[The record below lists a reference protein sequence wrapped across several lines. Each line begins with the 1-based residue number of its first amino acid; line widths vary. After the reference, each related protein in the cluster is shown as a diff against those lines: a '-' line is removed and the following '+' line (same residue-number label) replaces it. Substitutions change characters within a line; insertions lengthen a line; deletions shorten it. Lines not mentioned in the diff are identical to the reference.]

1 MVRVLFARV
10 LCFFSLFVAAG
21 SAFAQSCQA
30 PSFSPPSGGMYEDEG
45 EAYSRCMAEHSPG
58 DGKEITGYVRSF
70 DGCFKTLPDRYQPR
84 YTIIHRAWDC
94 STAYAGSQTYYGT
107 YFFRSSCQARDDFVT
122 EFLPRSGSY
131 GCNGG
136 CTVHFYQNAD
146 GTSTASFDQSSA
158 CDGRNF
164 PESCVASGHTWNP
177 VLNVCEPDEPLC
189 PAGQSRNSLGQC
201 APEPCPA
208 GKVLG
213 PDGTCRK
220 RENECPAGQ
229 VRGPDGSCVDNECP
243 AGQVR
248 GPDGTC
254 KRDDDDDGNEDDA
267 DEEFFSGGDDCSTPP
282 QCSGSPIL
290 CGQARI
296 QWRIDCNT
304 RKNRSISGGT
314 CGAMPVCDGEKCD
327 ALEYSMLVQQWKA
340 ACALEKLAAGGGSG
354 GGDGDNSD
362 VIDFLG
368 GPGTHN
374 PNVVGGDTLTDA
386 GPGDDEFDIPEPDSS
401 GYGYSRTC
409 PTPPSVTLPN
419 GVVVNFDL
427 APLCQWVSLA
437 GSIVLI
443 LAGLVSLRIV
453 SGGTA

>member
-1 MVRVLFARV
+1 M
-10 LCFFSLFVAAG
+10 
-21 SAFAQSCQA
+21 
-30 PSFSPPSGGMYEDEG
+30 SFSRMFVYAISRRVACAFVLIALAFSGAEKAYARDQG
-45 EAYSRCMAEHSPG
+45 EAYLECMAVTRALNRPDLPFSRCVIEGFSAYRGQRCKAENSQCYLFG
-58 DGKEITGYVRSF
+58 LFGF
-70 DGCFKTLPDRYQPR
+70 DLDKTCDKRP
-84 YTIIHRAWDC
+84 
-94 STAYAGSQTYYGT
+94 
-107 YFFRSSCQARDDFVT
+107 DFVT
-122 EFLPRSGSY
+122 EFYPRSGSY
-131 GCNGG
+131 SCNAGCV
-136 CTVHFYQNAD
+136 VHFYRNDD
-146 GTSTASFDQSSA
+146 GTSTGTFAGSLA
-158 CDGRNF
+158 CDG
-164 PESCVASGHTWNP
+164 PDPDGCVASGRTWNP
-177 VLNVCEPDEPLC
+177 VLHVCEPNEPEC
-189 PAGQSRNSLGQC
+189 PVGQTVNSLGQC

-453 SGGTA
+453 SGGAA

>member
-1 MVRVLFARV
+1 MFASAISRLVACAFVLIALAFFGAEKAYARD
-10 LCFFSLFVAAG
+10 
-21 SAFAQSCQA
+21 Q
-30 PSFSPPSGGMYEDEG
+30 G
-45 EAYSRCMAEHSPG
+45 EAYLECMAVTRALDRPDLPFSRCVIEGFSSYRGQRCKAENSQCYLFG
-58 DGKEITGYVRSF
+58 LFGFDVGKTCDKR
-70 DGCFKTLPDRYQPR
+70 P
-84 YTIIHRAWDC
+84 
-94 STAYAGSQTYYGT
+94 
-107 YFFRSSCQARDDFVT
+107 DFVT
-122 EFLPRSGSY
+122 EFYPLSGSY
-131 GCNGG
+131 SCNAGCV
-136 CTVHFYQNAD
+136 VHFYRNGD
-146 GTSTASFDQSSA
+146 GTSTGTFANSLPCERPDPDDCA
-158 CDGRNF
+158 
-164 PESCVASGHTWNP
+164 ASGRTWNAA
-177 VLNVCEPDEPLC
+177 LNVCEPNEPEC
-189 PAGQSRNSLGQC
+189 PAGQTVNSLGQC

-254 KRDDDDDGNEDDA
+254 KRDDDGDGNEDDA

-314 CGAMPVCDGEKCD
+314 CGSPPVCVGEKCD

-340 ACALEKLAAGGGSG
+340 ACALEKIAAGGGSG
-354 GGDGDNSD
+354 GGGGDNSD
-362 VIDFLG
+362 LIDFLG
-368 GPGTHN
+368 GQGAHD

-386 GPGDDEFDIPEPDSS
+386 GPGDDEIDIPEPDAS

-419 GVVVNFDL
+419 GAVVNFDL
-427 APLCQWVSLA
+427 APLCQWVGLA
-437 GSIVLI
+437 GSLVLI

>member
-1 MVRVLFARV
+1 MFASAISRRVACAFVLIALAFFGAEKAHARD
-10 LCFFSLFVAAG
+10 
-21 SAFAQSCQA
+21 Q
-30 PSFSPPSGGMYEDEG
+30 G
-45 EAYSRCMAEHSPG
+45 EAYLECMAATRAINNRPELPFSRCVLEGPFAYRGQRCVTESGPCYLFG
-58 DGKEITGYVRSF
+58 LFGFDVGKTCDKR
-70 DGCFKTLPDRYQPR
+70 P
-84 YTIIHRAWDC
+84 
-94 STAYAGSQTYYGT
+94 
-107 YFFRSSCQARDDFVT
+107 DFVT
-122 EFLPRSGSY
+122 EFYPLSGSY
-131 GCNGG
+131 SCNAGCV
-136 CTVHFYQNAD
+136 VHFYRNDD
-146 GTSTASFDQSSA
+146 GTSTGTFAGSLPCERPDPGECA
-158 CDGRNF
+158 
-164 PESCVASGHTWNP
+164 ASGRTWNAA
-177 VLNVCEPDEPLC
+177 LNVCEPNEPEC
-189 PAGQSRNSLGQC
+189 PVGQTVNSLGQC

-254 KRDDDDDGNEDDA
+254 KRDDDGDGNEDDA

-314 CGAMPVCDGEKCD
+314 CGSPPVCVGEKCD
-327 ALEYSMLVQQWKA
+327 ALEYAMLMQQWKA
-340 ACALEKLAAGGGSG
+340 ACALEKLAAGGGGG

-386 GPGDDEFDIPEPDSS
+386 GPGDDDSDIPEPDSS

-419 GVVVNFDL
+419 GAVVNFDL

-437 GSIVLI
+437 GSLVLI